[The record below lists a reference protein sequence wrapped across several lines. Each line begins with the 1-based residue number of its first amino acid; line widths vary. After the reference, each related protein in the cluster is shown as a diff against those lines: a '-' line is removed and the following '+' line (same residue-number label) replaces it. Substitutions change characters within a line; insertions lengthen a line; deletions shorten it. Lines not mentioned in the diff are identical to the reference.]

1 MRRTL
6 ASLFALVLLLG
17 ACSSGSDEEGTSE
30 TSDGSSETTEADG
43 GEDTTTTEAE
53 PDPCTNDL
61 QVVNGEAE
69 TATTVPYGPFEAVTM
84 WSEGGPHPDNDIDE
98 DQNLDLGFFTYDEP
112 PDPQFGVSIPID
124 PDTPDGEHFLSF
136 SLYNASGP
144 IEAGQSFI
152 DQVTLANDPEADADG
167 EINFTYWE
175 YGSERLLPG
184 DITVTITEMN
194 DEQVCGELAT
204 VTQTDLQTFVGIEGT
219 FAADRSQFLEAQ
231 LED

>member
-1 MRRTL
+1 MVSARGKRRRVDTTS
-6 ASLFALVLLLG
+6 ASVRTIAN
-17 ACSSGSDEEGTSE
+17 SSE

-69 TATTVPYGPFEAVTM
+69 TATTVPDGPFEAVTM

-98 DQNLDLGFFTYDEP
+98 DQNLDLGFFTYEEP
-112 PDPQFGVSIPID
+112 PDQQFGVSIPID

-152 DQVTLANDPEADADG
+152 AGVSPVGDRLACPIAR
-167 EINFTYWE
+167 I
-175 YGSERLLPG
+175 R
-184 DITVTITEMN
+184 
-194 DEQVCGELAT
+194 
-204 VTQTDLQTFVGIEGT
+204 
-219 FAADRSQFLEAQ
+219 R
-231 LED
+231 